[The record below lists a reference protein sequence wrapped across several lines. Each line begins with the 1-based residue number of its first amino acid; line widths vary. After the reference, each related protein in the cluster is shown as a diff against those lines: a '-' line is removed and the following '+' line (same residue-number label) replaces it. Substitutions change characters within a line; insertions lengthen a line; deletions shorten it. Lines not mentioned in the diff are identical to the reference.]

1 MASSTRA
8 PRGVTLVCHRDT
20 PCDAVFAVTARVSRD
35 ASGTLSAHYVIDA
48 DVASLNVPAAGPP
61 HLGRDLWRHTCCE
74 MFISRGGPGYHEL
87 NFAPSGAWSAYA
99 FDAYRYGGRLDA
111 DALDPPPVTSVAV
124 RSDSVRIDIEV
135 SIRLERLSDRLAGDR

>member
-8 PRGVTLVCHRDT
+8 PRGVTLVRHPDT

-61 HLGRDLWRHTCCE
+61 HPGRDLWRHTCCE

-99 FDAYRYGGRLDA
+99 FDAYRYGGGGRA
-111 DALDPPPVTSVAV
+111 GRGEAAPAPVSCPRA
-124 RSDSVRIDIEV
+124 
-135 SIRLERLSDRLAGDR
+135 